1 MLYSYSIIGP
11 LFVFILSF
19 IFALLIITP
28 FIRFL
33 IRYRLGK
40 SVRAEGDTP
49 VFTSLHKKKEGI
61 PTMGGLFIWIIV
73 ALLAI
78 ILSLLAKYFPHS
90 FFERLNFL
98 DRSQTWLPLGAL
110 VIAGIV
116 GALDDLLNIKKI
128 GPNGGGFK
136 LKTRLLLYSLVAAGG
151 AWWFYFKLGWNAI
164 NIPGFGEVFLG
175 LWYIPLFVLVVV
187 ATSFSLN
194 ETDGLDGLAGG
205 VALTAFSAYGL
216 IAFAQGK
223 LELAMLIAAI
233 VGALV
238 AFIWFNIYPAAFFMG
253 DTGSMA
259 LGTTLGVIAM
269 LTNTVFVLPII
280 GFILVVESL
289 SVIIQTASKK
299 LRGKKIFLSAPIHHH
314 FEALGWPE
322 TKVTMRFWIISGIAA
337 VFGLIIALTVK

>member
-1 MLYSYSIIGP
+1 MLYSYTIIGP
-11 LFVFILSF
+11 ITIFIISF
-19 IFALLIITP
+19 IIALAVITP
-28 FIRFL
+28 FIRLL

-40 SVRAEGDTP
+40 SIRAEGDTP
-49 VFTSLHKKKEGI
+49 LFTSLHKKKEGI
-61 PTMGGLFIWIIV
+61 PTMGGLFIWLIV
-73 ALLAI
+73 AFLAI
-78 ILSLLAKYFPHS
+78 ILSGLAKYYPGS
-90 FFERLNFL
+90 FFQRLNFL

-116 GALDDLLNIKKI
+116 GAFDDLLNIKKI
-128 GPNGGGFK
+128 GPNGGG
-136 LKTRLLLYSLVAAGG
+136 LRIKTRLLLYTLIAVGG

-175 LWYIPLFVLVVV
+175 LWYVPLFILVVV

-216 IAFAQGK
+216 IAFSQGK
-223 LELAMLIAAI
+223 IELTMFIMAI

-269 LTNTVFVLPII
+269 LTNTVVILPVI
-280 GFILVVESL
+280 GFILVLESL
-289 SVIIQTASKK
+289 SVIIQLISKK
-299 LRGKKIFLSAPIHHH
+299 ILGKKIFLSTPIHHH

-322 TKVTMRFWIISGIAA
+322 AKVTMRFWIISGLAA
-337 VFGLIIALTVK
+337 AFGLIMALTIK